1 MTNCSYCKS
10 AWQDSDNPYGCYY
23 LFSFFIKK
31 HSWVNDLL
39 VTVHYVIYT
48 TGYWHL
54 PFFQEYIFYFA
65 LGPMVCHFTNMDKA
79 CVLFSLSAA
88 VDEWKEKPLET
99 QNTNET
105 ENASTHAMSELIS
118 SNIFPFQFP
127 GCLHRLRITDGPL
140 HISQIWSRHKVT
152 GLTYSR
158 WLQVTSFW

>member
-1 MTNCSYCKS
+1 
-10 AWQDSDNPYGCYY
+10 
-23 LFSFFIKK
+23 
-31 HSWVNDLL
+31 
-39 VTVHYVIYT
+39 
-48 TGYWHL
+48 
-54 PFFQEYIFYFA
+54 
-65 LGPMVCHFTNMDKA
+65 MDKA

-127 GCLHRLRITDGPL
+127 GCLHRLQITGGPL

-158 WLQVTSFW
+158 